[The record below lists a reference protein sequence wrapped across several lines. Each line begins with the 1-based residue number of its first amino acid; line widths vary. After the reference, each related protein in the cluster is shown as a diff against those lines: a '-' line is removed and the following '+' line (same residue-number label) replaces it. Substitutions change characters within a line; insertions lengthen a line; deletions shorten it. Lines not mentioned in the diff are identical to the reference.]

1 MPTLAVQEYLRSGGT
16 LDALTSKFSIH
27 VKRHPEFPSLALLKY
42 DQIASQM
49 SEEIV
54 RDCRGLILDE
64 ADNWRAVSLA
74 FRKFF
79 NHGEGHAAK
88 IDWDSARVQEK
99 LDGSLMQLYWHAG
112 AWRVASSGTPDAGG
126 TVGNGIDAIR
136 FADLFWQTWKAEGY
150 ELPPDGMRGWCFAF
164 ELTAPHNRVVVRHA
178 EPKITLIGA
187 RNLDNLEETPAAN
200 FADACGWR
208 LVSEHPLDSFDGII
222 ETFRDMNPLQQEG
235 YVIVDGD
242 FNRVKVKHPGYV
254 ALHHLTDGMGPR
266 RVVEIVRSGEISEV
280 LTAFPEFAKDFEM
293 VKERY
298 EALAA
303 DLDAQFAALAHIP
316 VAGKE
321 EQKLFAASATKSK
334 VSGCLFQRRLGRVAS
349 TKDYLRDMQID
360 ALMAALDVRPT
371 DAMVVR

>member
-1 MPTLAVQEYLRSGGT
+1 MSSLAVQDFLRSGGT

-27 VKRHPEFPSLALLKY
+27 VKRHPEFPHLVLLKY

-49 SEEIV
+49 AEEIV

-64 ADNWRAVSLA
+64 SDGWRTVSLA

-79 NHGEGHAAK
+79 NHGEGHAAAL
-88 IDWDSARVQEK
+88 DWDSARVQEK
-99 LDGSLMQLYWHAG
+99 LDGSLMQLYWHG
-112 AWRVASSGTPDAGG
+112 GEWRVASSGTPDAGG
-126 TVGNGIDAIR
+126 NIGNGIDAIR
-136 FADLFWQTWKAEGY
+136 FADLFWQTWRAEGY
-150 ELPPDGMRGWCFAF
+150 DLPPGGMKGWCFAF

-178 EPKITLIGA
+178 EPRLTLIGA
-187 RNLDNLEETPAAN
+187 RCMDDLRETPVQH

-208 LVSEHPLDSFDGII
+208 IVTEHPLDSFDSIV
-222 ETFRDMNPLQQEG
+222 ETFRDMNPLAQEG
-235 YVIVDGD
+235 YVVVDGE

-266 RVVEIVRSGEISEV
+266 RIVEIVRSGEISEV
-280 LTAFPEFAKDFEM
+280 LTAFPEFAKGFES

-298 EALAA
+298 DSLATT
-303 DLDAQFAALAHIP
+303 LDAEFAALAHIP
-316 VAGKE
+316 VAGPS
-321 EQKLFAASATKSK
+321 EQKAFALHAVKSK
-334 VSGCLFQRRLGRVAS
+334 VSGCLFQRRRGTVAS

-371 DAMVVR
+371 DAMAVR